1 VRKQRIILKDH
12 GRIALVRRDIVD
24 ASISEINL
32 PLIGRVKPRHESK
45 GRRFP
50 TATGTQERREA
61 SPFDLQRN
69 MIDSSNGSKFLGQI
83 DNPDVDIRHIEGL
96 FSDFEK
102 FDLSTEEQP
111 GTS

>member
-32 PLIGRVKPRHESK
+32 SLIGRVEPRHESK

-50 TATGTQERREA
+50 AATGTKERRET
-61 SPFDLQRN
+61 SSFDLQRN
-69 MIDSSNGSKFLGQI
+69 MIDSGNGSKSLRQI
-83 DNPDVDIRHIEGL
+83 DNPDVDIRHTEGL
-96 FSDFEK
+96 
-102 FDLSTEEQP
+102 L
-111 GTS
+111 